1 VTLPVLFAEPG
12 LFRFPLFRFEQQR
25 HRGIGRDRLLASCQ
39 KSIGEKRVAAPTI
52 IIIPATTIITGAIT
66 VVTDDLVGAS
76 ALSEGTE
83 HAKASANRLRRK
95 SDFLSNLRLIWAVS
109 PANKIF
115 RFTFLKIG
123 IITNAVSRP
132 HEGRIAIVTTR
143 WARDAMDAAFPKANG
158 SAAYGQ
164 VVWFWRRVCWRKAL
178 GKYASWG
185 RR

>member
-83 HAKASANRLRRK
+83 QCESQRK
-95 SDFLSNLRLIWAVS
+95 SVA
-109 PANKIF
+109 PKI
-115 RFTFLKIG
+115 
-123 IITNAVSRP
+123 
-132 HEGRIAIVTTR
+132 
-143 WARDAMDAAFPKANG
+143 
-158 SAAYGQ
+158 
-164 VVWFWRRVCWRKAL
+164 
-178 GKYASWG
+178 
-185 RR
+185 